1 MEYLRREDNDMV
13 KYEITYDKDE
23 LDILAR
29 TILYKCGKRIHHSY
43 ESDYPSAT
51 KYYEN
56 WNLKPVGEIE
66 YWEETRTVYQVDYDE
81 IKEPRLFT
89 LINSLI
95 KYQQTFLID
104 FLFND
109 ERVKDEEDDDGLSRI
124 AKLNEEL
131 IKLVSHEG
139 FNDYD
144 KAIDI
149 LSTIKEIDE
158 QIKINNNINSCR
170 LDENDYI
177 PDIKKHIR
185 IQEIARMD
193 YDTYTSV
200 LEFNKCRKK

>member
-109 ERVKDEEDDDGLSRI
+109 EMVKEEEDDDGLSRI

-131 IKLVSHEG
+131 IKLVTHEG

-144 KAIDI
+144 KAIILLNDI
-149 LSTIKEIDE
+149 NAS
-158 QIKINNNINSCR
+158 R
-170 LDENDYI
+170 LNENDYI
-177 PDIKKHIR
+177 PDIKQYIHIR
-185 IQEIARMD
+185 EIGRMN
-193 YDTYTSV
+193 YDIYNNA
-200 LEFNKCRKK
+200 LEFSKCRIKN